1 LNDLVLSSPIYVH
14 IVFMCTNGLGLSL
27 LIIAC
32 IYIYMYIHTYIDIYV
47 NMSPVNNDKLV
58 HKQQAIK
65 GLTIMT
71 IWCKY
76 NKKTNKIVNAF

>member
-1 LNDLVLSSPIYVH
+1 
-14 IVFMCTNGLGLSL
+14 MCTNGLGLSL

-32 IYIYMYIHTYIDIYV
+32 IYIYVYTYIDIYV
-47 NMSPVNNDKLV
+47 NMSLVNNDKLV

-65 GLTIMT
+65 RLTIMT
-71 IWCKY
+71 ICCKY